1 MIVQAGEYKE
11 MVRKGLAGGS
21 YKPLTEESMLKVHQ
35 TAMRI
40 IEEIGFEPNRIAQ
53 ILTGKK
59 TKTIGVLLE
68 NTQLNFNLI
77 ILEIST

>member
-1 MIVQAGEYKE
+1 MK
-11 MVRKGLAGGS
+11 K
-21 YKPLTEESMLKVHQ
+21 KKVLD
-35 TAMRI
+35 A